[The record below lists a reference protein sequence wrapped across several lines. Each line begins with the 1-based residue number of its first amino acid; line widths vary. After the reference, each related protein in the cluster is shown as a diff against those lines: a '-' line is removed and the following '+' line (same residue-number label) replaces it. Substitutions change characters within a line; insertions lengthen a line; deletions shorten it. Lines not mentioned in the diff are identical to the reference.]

1 MANGKQIY
9 LRSQQIDE
17 NGFLRTLAGVAIKA
31 APAIVRSGGLINSR
45 GGLNQDAAGSLVS
58 GIGSAVDK
66 TQRIQGIQ
74 QAKEKAAAEKAAADK
89 KAAEEAA
96 AAEKANQE
104 QARQAKS
111 DARVAEVQS
120 IDRAKEDA
128 TKFGRET
135 VNLVPGKP
143 TGIMPQIKV
152 DNKPT
157 IQQKYKATVRSTL
170 LTPPNPDD
178 VTGRI

>member
-45 GGLNQDAAGSLVS
+45 GGLNQDAAGSIVS

-96 AAEKANQE
+96 AAEKAKQE
-104 QARQAKS
+104 QARQARS

-120 IDRAKEDA
+120 IDRAKEHAQKWDI
-128 TKFGRET
+128 ET
-135 VNLVPGKP
+135 EPLAPARPAGV
-143 TGIMPQIKV
+143 MPAIKV

-157 IQQKYKATVRSTL
+157 IQQKYTATVRSTL
-170 LTPPNPDD
+170 LTPANPDD